1 MAAKERKERKEGRSY
16 DGRKKTTDRASPSD
30 SGRLSLCSVRSLRP
44 TSFFSFSRCSTRFAL
59 ALPPLPA
66 TLCPKEHR
74 PRMARTKS
82 NSNASD
88 WFRQNE
94 DVRDTLLP
102 KLLNGEVN
110 AISADNF
117 QNSK

>member
-1 MAAKERKERKEGRSY
+1 
-16 DGRKKTTDRASPSD
+16 
-30 SGRLSLCSVRSLRP
+30 
-44 TSFFSFSRCSTRFAL
+44 
-59 ALPPLPA
+59 
-66 TLCPKEHR
+66 
-74 PRMARTKS
+74 MARTKS

>member
-1 MAAKERKERKEGRSY
+1 MMAAGKQL
-16 DGRKKTTDRASPSD
+16 TVLLLPDRP
-30 SGRLSLCSVRSLRP
+30 
-44 TSFFSFSRCSTRFAL
+44 SFFVLFAFFAANFGFRLHRCSTRFAL
-59 ALPPLPA
+59 ALPALPA

-82 NSNASD
+82 NGNASEKCSA
-88 WFRQNE
+88 NLC
-94 DVRDTLLP
+94 DTLLP

>member
-59 ALPPLPA
+59 ALPALPA

-82 NSNASD
+82 NGNASEKCSA
-88 WFRQNE
+88 NLC
-94 DVRDTLLP
+94 DTLLP

-110 AISADNF
+110 ALSADNF